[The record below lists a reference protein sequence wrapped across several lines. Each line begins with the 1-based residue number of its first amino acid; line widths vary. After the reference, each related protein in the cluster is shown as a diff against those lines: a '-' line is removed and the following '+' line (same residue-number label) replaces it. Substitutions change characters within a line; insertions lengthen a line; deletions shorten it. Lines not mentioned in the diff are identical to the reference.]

1 MAWLQNANT
10 LSKFTVYSGFGY
22 WCIKSVRGTGKWLKT
37 YGGSP
42 NKCQWTR
49 NKAEAL
55 IFDADDHPIQFI
67 KQFEHCELDTWD
79 WDGKNV
85 T

>member
-1 MAWLQNANT
+1 MSWLQNANT
-10 LSKFTVYSGFGY
+10 FSKFTVYSGHHY
-22 WCIKSVRGTGKWLKT
+22 WCIKSIRGTGKWLKT

-55 IFDADDHPIQFI
+55 IFGHDDEVFDFI
-67 KQFEHCELDTWD
+67 KQFEHCELDDFVWRE
-79 WDGKNV
+79 
-85 T
+85 